1 MSVRQN
7 IAGRNLDGGHGR
19 PDGQL
24 CDRIFRKFSREIF
37 PV

>member
-7 IAGRNLDGGHGR
+7 IAGRRPNGGHGR

-24 CDRIFRKFSREIF
+24 WDKIFQNFCWEIF